1 MPVNELHQDLQGFGP
16 HSFLNLA
23 KKLELSVEMV
33 ENPLCSEFHEARLRS
48 INVYLA
54 QMSSINIP
62 LLEYEQKA
70 TTRYYLIKSY
80 RGRCQALGKPSHG
93 QRTWS
98 NAKTAFRD
106 TNHIK
111 AYISHFKKTHI
122 KVEVVKKINYQVVQ
136 RKLSKAKSG
145 PKFIKKA
152 ERKPITVWL

>member
-70 TTRYYLIKSY
+70 ATRYYLIKSY

-93 QRTWS
+93 QRT
-98 NAKTAFRD
+98 
-106 TNHIK
+106 
-111 AYISHFKKTHI
+111 
-122 KVEVVKKINYQVVQ
+122 
-136 RKLSKAKSG
+136 
-145 PKFIKKA
+145 
-152 ERKPITVWL
+152 